1 MLKDCFVLGN
11 QGCSSKTPTLDSD
24 LSSGVDSAMF
34 VLSHTLVHPRI
45 LQSQIADLQ
54 TSPIHL
60 NSVLGGQRG
69 NVT

>member
-1 MLKDCFVLGN
+1 MLKHRVVLGN
-11 QGCSSKTPTLDSD
+11 QESSFKTPTLDSD

-45 LQSQIADLQ
+45 LQSQIVDLQ

-60 NSVLGGQRG
+60 NSVLGGQRER
-69 NVT
+69 